1 MHSTRLRFALLGLAL
16 AVAIG
21 GAFTAMPGWAQTP
34 SPPAPMVTGSPL
46 ETPSPATAE
55 PTTAAPS
62 PTATI
67 NPTTP
72 PSPTATVVPTAVPS
86 PTTAPT
92 PTQAPPPTIAPTPT
106 PAPPPTATQ
115 TPGAGGILSGFPLSP
130 QIVLLAGAVCG
141 VALLLVL
148 ILVVFFLRRR
158 RRLSKKPTTPLPS
171 VKPSPPWLE
180 ARVSGKARPFPLQK
194 DAVTIG
200 RAPDNDLVI
209 SQDLPGWETVSR
221 HHARLYRQGD
231 RWIVEDLQST
241 NGVYVNGKRTGRN
254 LLQDGWRLDIGGV
267 TFIFHA
273 GTGGAA

>member
-1 MHSTRLRFALLGLAL
+1 MHSTRLRFALFGLAL

-21 GAFTAMPGWAQTP
+21 GTFAAIPGSAQTP
-34 SPPAPMVTGSPL
+34 SPPAPMATGSPL
-46 ETPSPATAE
+46 ETPSSPTAE

-62 PTATI
+62 PTATAT
-67 NPTTP
+67 PTAT
-72 PSPTATVVPTAVPS
+72 PSPTAS
-86 PTTAPT
+86 PT
-92 PTQAPPPTIAPTPT
+92 PTAAPSATATTVPTV
-106 PAPPPTATQ
+106 APPPTATQ
-115 TPGAGGILSGFPLSP
+115 TPGAGGIFPGFPLSP
-130 QIVLLAGAVCG
+130 QIALLAGAVCG

-148 ILVVFFLRRR
+148 LLAVFFLRRR
-158 RRLSKKPTTPLPS
+158 RRPSKKPTTPLPS

-221 HHARLYRQGD
+221 HHARLYRQGE

>member
-1 MHSTRLRFALLGLAL
+1 MHPTRLRFALLGLAL
-16 AVAIG
+16 TLAIG
-21 GAFTAMPGWAQTP
+21 GAFTAMPTQAQTP
-34 SPPAPMVTGSPL
+34 SPPSPADQSPL
-46 ETPSPATAE
+46 ETPSPTTAE
-55 PTTAAPS
+55 PTTTAPS
-62 PTATI
+62 PTATAT
-67 NPTTP
+67 PTAT
-72 PSPTATVVPTAVPS
+72 PSPTASPTPTAAPSATATTVPTMAPS
-86 PTTAPT
+86 PTAP
-92 PTQAPPPTIAPTPT
+92 
-106 PAPPPTATQ
+106 Q
-115 TPGAGGILSGFPLSP
+115 TPGAGGILPGLPLPP
-130 QIVLLAGAVCG
+130 QVVLLAGAGCG

-148 ILVVFFLRRR
+148 VLLVLFLRRR
-158 RRLSKKPTTPLPS
+158 RPSKKPTAPLPP

-209 SQDLPGWETVSR
+209 PQDLPGWETVSR

-231 RWIVEDLQST
+231 RWMVEDLQST